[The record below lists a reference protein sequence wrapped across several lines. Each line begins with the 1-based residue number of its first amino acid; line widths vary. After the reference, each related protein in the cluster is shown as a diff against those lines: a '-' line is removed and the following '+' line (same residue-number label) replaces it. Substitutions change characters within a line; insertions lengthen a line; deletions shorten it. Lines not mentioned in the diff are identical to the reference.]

1 MSDMDDDGD
10 DPNHEKLGAHSAAH
24 FLGAGDSQFVN
35 DWFGVVDKRT
45 DNTGAV
51 DPDYAPSEATFDS
64 DDDDFVDDQ
73 RKKPVKA
80 NGRARGGGGGG
91 KKSAGGIRLSPS
103 KVKAPQRSRQ
113 RTEVFGYNLAAR
125 KEPVMVTSCPA
136 PFEFT
141 VANCMNHYN
150 NILSAPGGHALRDG
164 PSGKF
169 PDHVGCRLIREKCWH
184 IDVKCSVKKCP
195 HKARFIRGGV
205 KHTREILAAVAAV
218 AAIGAA
224 EDTSSASSGDDD
236 ADGSS
241 KKTEPRAAAALFA
254 AAGGSVP
261 TAPMGEDDDDA
272 NDTTTHGVLG
282 GDGGAGDGGA
292 SDSGRVAV
300 AAMEVGMSVAVRVTS
315 AAGGSARPLRHVL
328 DSPNASPTSR

>member
-1 MSDMDDDGD
+1 M
-10 DPNHEKLGAHSAAH
+10 
-24 FLGAGDSQFVN
+24 
-35 DWFGVVDKRT
+35 
-45 DNTGAV
+45 
-51 DPDYAPSEATFDS
+51 
-64 DDDDFVDDQ
+64 
-73 RKKPVKA
+73 
-80 NGRARGGGGGG
+80 
-91 KKSAGGIRLSPS
+91 
-103 KVKAPQRSRQ
+103 
-113 RTEVFGYNLAAR
+113 FGYNLAAR

-205 KHTREILAAVAAV
+205 KHTREILAAV

>member
-10 DPNHEKLGAHSAAH
+10 GPNHGKLGAHSAAH
-24 FLGAGDSQFVN
+24 FLGAGDAQFVD
-35 DWFGVVDKRT
+35 DWFGVVDKHP

-51 DPDYAPSEATFDS
+51 DPDHAPAEATSDG

-80 NGRARGGGGGG
+80 NGRARRGGGGG

-103 KVKAPQRSRQ
+103 KVKAPQKSRQ

-150 NILSAPGGHALRDG
+150 HILSAPGGHALRDG

-205 KHTREILAAVAAV
+205 KHTREILAAVAAM
-218 AAIGAA
+218 GAA
-224 EDTSSASSGDDD
+224 EATSSASSSDDD

-241 KKTEPRAAAALFA
+241 NETKLRAAAALFA
-254 AAGGSVP
+254 AAEGPVP

-272 NDTTTHGVLG
+272 NDTTTLGAAPSAFENDVLG

-300 AAMEVGMSVAVRVTS
+300 AAMEVGMSAAARVTS
-315 AAGGSARPLRHVL
+315 AAGGSARPLRHV
-328 DSPNASPTSR
+328 PTSR